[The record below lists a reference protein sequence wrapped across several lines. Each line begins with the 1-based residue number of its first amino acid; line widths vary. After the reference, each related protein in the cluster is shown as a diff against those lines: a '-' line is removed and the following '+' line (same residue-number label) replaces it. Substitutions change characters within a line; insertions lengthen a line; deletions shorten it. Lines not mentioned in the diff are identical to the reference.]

1 MPHRAHIFIALL
13 SANCSEKIFRAG
25 NPHSAIFNNER
36 IIKFWNCRK
45 REFASL
51 ALATFAARR
60 KTTVNNEFAQRIQV
74 KVNGACFSQKKQD
87 EKLVSESKVCD
98 ADSLIRGALLTTI
111 LNINFHF
118 ILTKSFF
125 KTLLSGISSKPS
137 RSTFCALSTS
147 PALYN
152 AAARL

>member
-1 MPHRAHIFIALL
+1 MALPHRESDDVKQTSTSKTERSDVLPHRAHIFIALL

-45 REFASL
+45 REFANL
-51 ALATFAARR
+51 ALAIFAARR
-60 KTTVNNEFAQRIQV
+60 ETTVNNEFAQRTRV

-98 ADSLIRGALLTTI
+98 ANL
-111 LNINFHF
+111 
-118 ILTKSFF
+118 
-125 KTLLSGISSKPS
+125 
-137 RSTFCALSTS
+137 
-147 PALYN
+147 
-152 AAARL
+152 